1 MSPIARLF
9 GTYGLGI
16 ISIVFMYVAL
26 ATSNLPLMVIAGV
39 MLVGWSAIQIRYPT
53 SHRRLTLARLCM
65 GLSAAGLVVVIS
77 VWMVWG
83 HGS

>member
-1 MSPIARLF
+1 MSPVARLF

-16 ISIVFMYVAL
+16 ISIVLVYVAL
-26 ATSNLPLMVIAGV
+26 ATSSLPLMVIAGV
-39 MLVGWSAIQIRYPT
+39 MLLGWSAIQIRYPT

-65 GLSAAGLVVVIS
+65 GLSAAGLVLIVL